1 MSVLR
6 KKTQVTNNYPITDR
20 RNQETILL
28 QQEEIYTLRH
38 EMKEKDVKFTEKI
51 KILQQHNSILL
62 KMIEQQQKIINKNL

>member
-28 QQEEIYTLRH
+28 QQEEIYALRH
-38 EMKEKDVKFTEKI
+38 EMKEKDVEFTENI

>member
-20 RNQETILL
+20 KNQETILL
-28 QQEEIYTLRH
+28 QQEEIYALRSVA
-38 EMKEKDVKFTEKI
+38 KEKDVKFTENI

>member
-28 QQEEIYTLRH
+28 QQEEIYALRH
-38 EMKEKDVKFTEKI
+38 EMKEKDVKFTENI

>member
-6 KKTQVTNNYPITDR
+6 KKTQVTKNYPITDR

-28 QQEEIYTLRH
+28 QQEEIYTLRSVA
-38 EMKEKDVKFTEKI
+38 KEKDVKFTENI

-62 KMIEQQQKIINKNL
+62 KMIEQQQKIIKKNL

>member
-6 KKTQVTNNYPITDR
+6 KKTQVTKNYPITDR

-28 QQEEIYTLRH
+28 QQEEIYTLRSVA
-38 EMKEKDVKFTEKI
+38 KEKDVKFTENI